1 MVLLSEPLSR
11 AYVCLRY
18 KLISG
23 IVAILFLSVQ
33 EGSAQ
38 NGTVKL
44 ALEDVRS
51 YVESYSPYYQSLSER
66 TDAESSQLDVGLQ
79 RNNPSLQYEM
89 EYLGD
94 DANYE
99 LEQSLFL
106 EQTIERPRLY
116 RSRSS
121 SADYQHESLH
131 FNKEAR
137 GREFI
142 SNVRSEYTLLVVLQ
156 HHIDIKEKLIEKIDR
171 LADVGASQ
179 AEAGDLSALDRQLIE
194 LNRQSLS
201 NELVELKVA
210 HEQKLADWKTD
221 MGIDSETEVDLTSE
235 ITITD
240 ISLPEMPDTAE
251 LLANHPD
258 IKSIEYSSRAAG
270 ENIRSAELRRLP
282 EFDVSA
288 GYKRLNPDWNG
299 FLVGVSVPL
308 PVINRNEA
316 EIEQRRAEE
325 RQLEYDH
332 QNRRQALENAWQSN
346 RSILDRYHSEISE
359 TDSDLLD
366 MSEFGRRIINSFTE
380 GNLSLTEALSSLEM
394 GANGYAAYLSK
405 VSGYYEALGR
415 LEFITQ
421 NKYIEDCCN

>member
-1 MVLLSEPLSR
+1 MPRLSGSR
-11 AYVCLRY
+11 GRTYVCLRCNV
-18 KLISG
+18 IFGVVG
-23 IVAILFLSVQ
+23 ILLLSVQ
-33 EGSAQ
+33 EDSAQ
-38 NGTVKL
+38 NDAVQV

-51 YVESYSPYYQSLSER
+51 HVESYSPYYQSLSER
-66 TDAESSQLDVGLQ
+66 TDAESSQLEAGLK
-79 RNNPSLQYEM
+79 RNNPSLQYDL

-94 DANYE
+94 DTNYE
-99 LEQSLFL
+99 LEQFLFL

-142 SNVRSEYTLLVVLQ
+142 SNVRSQYSRLVVLQ

-179 AEAGDLSALDRQLIE
+179 AEAGELSALDRQLIE

-201 NELVELKVA
+201 NDLVELKVTL
-210 HEQKLADWKTD
+210 EQKMADWKTD
-221 MGIDSETEVDLTSE
+221 MGIDPETEVELTSE
-235 ITITD
+235 IKITD
-240 ISLPEMPDTAE
+240 ISLPEMPDAAE

-258 IKSIEYSSRAAG
+258 IRALEYSSRAAG

-282 EFDVSA
+282 DFDVSA
-288 GYKRLNPDWNG
+288 GYKRMNPDWNG
-299 FLVGVSVPL
+299 FLVGFSIPL
-308 PVINRNEA
+308 PVINRNQA

-325 RQLEYDH
+325 RQVEYDH

-346 RSILDRYHSEISE
+346 RNILDRYHAEISE

-405 VSGYYEALGR
+405 VSGYYEALGQ

-421 NKYIEDCCN
+421 NKYLEDCCN